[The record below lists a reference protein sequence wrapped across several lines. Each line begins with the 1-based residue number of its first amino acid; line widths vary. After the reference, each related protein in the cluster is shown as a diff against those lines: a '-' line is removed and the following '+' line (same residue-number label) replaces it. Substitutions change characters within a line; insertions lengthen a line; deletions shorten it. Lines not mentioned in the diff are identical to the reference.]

1 VEALL
6 DQVMA
11 LIWAAPQ
18 TIPAQAQL
26 RKELG
31 QLLSDTALEYAN
43 SQG

>member
-1 VEALL
+1 MEALL

-18 TIPAQAQL
+18 TIPAQAKL
-26 RKELG
+26 RQELG
-31 QLLSDTALEYAN
+31 ELLMNSALEYAN